1 MWDRASPEQGGSRY
15 NRRTVKL
22 AHLVAL
28 LWLAAAPVRPE
39 PTVIPWAWER
49 REDLRFLGAGA
60 TVAWYAGIITLDRDR
75 VVVEPRRNP
84 LFVAEDVHRVAV
96 IRIETRRPS
105 LSPQQLQETV
115 TAIRRLY
122 RNAEEL
128 QIDFDALTSE
138 RRFYRALLE
147 ALRRELPVRLS
158 ITALASWCLE
168 DRWMKDLPVDE
179 AVPMLFR
186 MGRDE
191 HTIHERLR
199 TLTVFP
205 EPRCRASAG
214 ISLDEPLPR
223 IPRAERVWVFNP
235 KRWTEAQWNDA
246 LSRVH

>member
-1 MWDRASPEQGGSRY
+1 MKW
-15 NRRTVKL
+15 
-22 AHLVAL
+22 AHVAAL
-28 LWLAAAPVRPE
+28 LWLAAAPARPE

-75 VVVEPRRNP
+75 VIVEPRRNP
-84 LFVAEDVHRVAV
+84 LFIDANVHRIAV

-105 LSPQQLQETV
+105 LSAAQLQETV
-115 TAIRRLY
+115 VAIRRLY

-138 RRFYRALLE
+138 RRFYRSLIVAV
-147 ALRRELPVRLS
+147 RRELPVRFS
-158 ITALASWCLE
+158 ITALASWCLD
-168 DRWMKDLPVDE
+168 DRWMKDVPIDE

-191 HTIHERLR
+191 RAIHARLR
-199 TLTVFP
+199 DLDAFP

-235 KRWTEAQWNDA
+235 KQWTEAQWNDA
-246 LSRVH
+246 LSRAR